1 MSIKKNIIY
10 GVTGTIASGKTFLCT
25 QLALIAQQEKISL
38 HIIDVDE
45 IRRYILH
52 TSSEKKHIHI
62 RNILAEHNVSSK
74 NIFEKEECM
83 KIFQRYVNPEI
94 KAMIQQQLEHL
105 DGIVLLERA
114 MLFPDHLQDLV
125 DDLLF
130 VSCSSEVQKERLKNS
145 DIWTTEIE
153 KRIYYQNQQK
163 IYPTQ
168 EDIQQK
174 KWIVFDTSHAP
185 SYEEYSLLF
194 KKINNG
200 YA

>member
-1 MSIKKNIIY
+1 MPIKKNIVY

-25 QLALIAQQEKISL
+25 QLALIAQQKKIPL
-38 HIIDVDE
+38 HVIQVDE

-52 TSSEKKHIHI
+52 KSWEKKHIHI
-62 RNILAEHNVSSK
+62 RNILAEHNVSNK

-83 KIFQRYVNPEI
+83 KTFQRYVNPEI
-94 KAMIQQQLEHL
+94 KAIIQQQIDHL

-114 MLFPDHLQDLV
+114 MLITDHMQDLV
-125 DDLLF
+125 DNLLF

-153 KRIYYQNQQK
+153 KRICYQNKQK
-163 IYPTQ
+163 IYPTE

-174 KWIVFDTSHAP
+174 KWIVFDTSQNP

-194 KKINNG
+194 NKINNG